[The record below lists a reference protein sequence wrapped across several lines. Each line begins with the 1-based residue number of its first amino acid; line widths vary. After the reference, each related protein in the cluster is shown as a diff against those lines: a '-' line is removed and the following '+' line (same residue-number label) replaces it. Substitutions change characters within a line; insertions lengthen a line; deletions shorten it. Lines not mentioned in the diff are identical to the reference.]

1 MKAKQMALTDMI
13 EIGDEVVNS
22 IDKGRLDNDQVLRKK
37 IEVFN
42 NLRNLAY
49 SVSKTSLD
57 KDIEEELLRQLA
69 HSIRE
74 IETQL
79 DIVAP
84 D

>member
-1 MKAKQMALTDMI
+1 MTLADMI

-22 IDKGRLDNDQVLRKK
+22 IDKIRLDDDQVLRKK

-42 NLRNLAY
+42 NLRNLGQ

-79 DIVAP
+79 DIVTP
-84 D
+84 S

>member
-1 MKAKQMALTDMI
+1 MILADMI

-22 IDKGRLDNDQVLRKK
+22 IDKNRMDNDQVLRKK

-42 NLRNLAY
+42 NLKNLAQ

-84 D
+84 N

>member
-1 MKAKQMALTDMI
+1 MI

-22 IDKGRLDNDQVLRKK
+22 IDKNRLDNDQVLRKK
-37 IEVFN
+37 VEVFN
-42 NLRNLAY
+42 NLKNLAH
-49 SVSKTSLD
+49 SVIKINLD

-69 HSIRE
+69 NSIRE

-84 D
+84 N

>member
-22 IDKGRLDNDQVLRKK
+22 IDKSRLDNDQVLRKK

-42 NLRNLAY
+42 NLRNLAH

>member
-1 MKAKQMALTDMI
+1 MTLADMI
-13 EIGDEVVNS
+13 EIGEEVVNS
-22 IDKGRLDNDQVLRKK
+22 IDKSRLDNDQVLQKK

-42 NLRNLAY
+42 NLRDLAQ

-69 HSIRE
+69 QSIRD

-84 D
+84 N